1 MLQTRQDLIHGLEL
15 ASFILSSRQTKNNT
29 LKIRNTC
36 MQHSRRFDGMEY
48 LTLGVTRIPDT

>member
-29 LKIRNTC
+29 PKIRNTC
-36 MQHSRRFDGMEY
+36 MQHSDLEGSIGHGAVIKNII
-48 LTLGVTRIPDT
+48 T